1 MVLDTVIYGSIT
13 LGNAL
18 LIAAGVLG
26 AGGLYLFLQKDE
38 WVMKFNQL
46 LDSGVSKAGAAK
58 DKGYSE
64 DEMRDKLMNA
74 MENDSKDRG
83 QMEKEMTME
92 HIMSEI
98 EAIQS
103 QAKELGRQEERMKG
117 EDSDA
122 VYNLVF
128 INLAISGLLTLMYIW
143 VNFI

>member
-13 LGNAL
+13 LGKAL
-18 LIAAGVLG
+18 MIAAGVLG

-46 LDSGVSKAGAAK
+46 LDSGVNKAGAAK

-74 MENDSKDRG
+74 MENDSEDRG

-128 INLAISGLLTLMYIW
+128 INVAISGLLTLIYIW

>member
-13 LGNAL
+13 LGKAL
-18 LIAAGVLG
+18 MIAAGVLG

-46 LDSGVSKAGAAK
+46 LDSGVNKAGAAK

-74 MENDSKDRG
+74 MENDSEDRG

-128 INLAISGLLTLMYIW
+128 INVAISGLLTLMYIW

>member
-13 LGNAL
+13 LGKAL
-18 LIAAGVLG
+18 MIAAGVLG

-46 LDSGVSKAGAAK
+46 LDSGVSKAGASK

-128 INLAISGLLTLMYIW
+128 INVAISGLLTLMYIW

>member
-13 LGNAL
+13 LGKAL
-18 LIAAGVLG
+18 MIAAGVLG

-46 LDSGVSKAGAAK
+46 LDSGVNKAGAAK

-83 QMEKEMTME
+83 QMEKEKTME

-128 INLAISGLLTLMYIW
+128 INVAISGLLTLMYIW